1 MKYFSIILLTLI
13 FVVSIK
19 AQTAT
24 VIVENANLRGTP
36 RESGKVVET
45 LPSGAKGTVLQQK
58 GAWFLL
64 QTDDYVGWIH
74 GNTIKVD
81 NESSLQTVPLKQST
95 KSKPTS
101 TRSSESRTYLRGSR
115 GGCYYLNSNG
125 NKTYVERSFCN

>member
-1 MKYFSIILLTLI
+1 MKYFSIIFLTLV

-19 AQTAT
+19 SQTAT

-45 LPSGAKGTVLQQK
+45 LPNGAKGTVLQQK

-81 NESSLQTVPLKQST
+81 NESSLIKSST
-95 KSKPTS
+95 TKKSAN
-101 TRSSESRTYLRGSR
+101 RSESRTYLRGSR

-125 NKTYVERSFCN
+125 KKTYVERGLCN